1 MILDSSV
8 VIAAERQSHTVRQ
21 ILERLRA
28 VHGEIDIGLSV
39 VTVVE
44 LTRGIQRAKL
54 EDRRQRRQAFVD
66 ELIRDFPVYPIT
78 IETASLAGRI
88 EGEQAERGITIAFED
103 LLIAATALQ
112 LGFGLAT
119 GNIRHFERIPGLSI
133 ISA

>member
-1 MILDSSV
+1 MIPDSSV